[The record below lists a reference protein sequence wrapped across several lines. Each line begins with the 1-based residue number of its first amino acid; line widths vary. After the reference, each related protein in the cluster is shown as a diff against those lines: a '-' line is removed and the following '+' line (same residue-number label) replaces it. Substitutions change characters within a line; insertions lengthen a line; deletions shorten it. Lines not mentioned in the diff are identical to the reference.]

1 MTINSDDPSG
11 SNGERDAPVNRPIVP
26 KSASQVLRSEPGVPP
41 PKRSR
46 HARSQTVVFLN
57 FLMSLAVFLA
67 LGAGVAA
74 YIGKQ
79 QFDGRGPSTE
89 AATFV
94 VKPGASLSDVATQ
107 LERRQLISDIR
118 VFKLGASITKTDK
131 SLKVGEYEIKAGAS
145 MREILALL
153 NSGKSVLHSLT
164 IPEGLTVDQIMAK
177 IGADE
182 VLTGDVPAVL
192 PAEGSLLADTQRF
205 SRGTTRAEIITKLA
219 SDQKKL
225 VDNIWARRAPNLP
238 LKDEN
243 EFVILASIVEKETG
257 KVDERPRVAGVFI
270 NRLNQGMRLQ
280 SDPTVIYGIFGGK
293 GKPAGQPIRR
303 SDLEKQTPY
312 NTYLIDGLPPTPIA
326 NPGKAA
332 LEAVANPSQT
342 NELFFVADGTG
353 GHVFAATLAEH
364 NENVARWREVEK
376 KKAAVAGVTDPAATP
391 AAGTDPAAPATNAP
405 AQ

>member
-11 SNGERDAPVNRPIVP
+11 NSGQSEILASRPIVP

-79 QFDGRGPSTE
+79 QFDGAGPSTE

-94 VKPGASLSDVATQ
+94 VKPGVGLSDVATQ
-107 LERRQLISDIR
+107 LERRQLISDTR
-118 VFKLGASITKTDK
+118 VFKLGATILKADK
-131 SLKVGEYEIKAGAS
+131 SLKVGEYEIKAGMS
-145 MREILALL
+145 MRDILALL

-164 IPEGLTVDQIMAK
+164 IPEGFTVEQIMAK
-177 IGADE
+177 IGSDE
-182 VLTGDVPAVL
+182 VLTGDMPAVL
-192 PAEGSLLADTQRF
+192 PAEGSLLANTQRF

-219 SDQKKL
+219 ADQKKL
-225 VDNIWARRAPNLP
+225 VDDIWARRAPNLP

-243 EFVILASIVEKETG
+243 EFVTLASIVEKETG

-280 SDPTVIYGIFGGK
+280 SDPTIIYGIFGGK
-293 GKPAGQPIRR
+293 GKPSGQPIRK

-312 NTYLIDGLPPTPIA
+312 NTYLIEGLPPTPIA

-332 LEAVANPSQT
+332 LDAVANPSQT

-376 KKAAVAGVTDPAATP
+376 KKAAEAAGTDATP
-391 AAGTDPAAPATNAP
+391 AADGTNAAAPAADAP

>member
-11 SNGERDAPVNRPIVP
+11 NSGQSEILASRPIVP

-79 QFDGRGPSTE
+79 QFDGAGPSTE

-94 VKPGASLSDVATQ
+94 VKPGVGLSDVATQ
-107 LERRQLISDIR
+107 LERRQLISDTR
-118 VFKLGASITKTDK
+118 VFKLGATILKADK
-131 SLKVGEYEIKAGAS
+131 SLKVGEYEIKAGMS
-145 MREILALL
+145 MRDILALL

-164 IPEGLTVDQIMAK
+164 IPEGFTVEQIMAK
-177 IGADE
+177 IGSDE
-182 VLTGDVPAVL
+182 VLTGDMPAVL
-192 PAEGSLLADTQRF
+192 PAEGSLLANTQRF

-219 SDQKKL
+219 ADQKKL
-225 VDNIWARRAPNLP
+225 VDDIWARRAPNLP

-243 EFVILASIVEKETG
+243 EFVTLASIVEKETG

-280 SDPTVIYGIFGGK
+280 SDPTIIYGIFGGK
-293 GKPAGQPIRR
+293 GKPSGQPIRK

-332 LEAVANPSQT
+332 LDAVANPSQT

-376 KKAAVAGVTDPAATP
+376 KKAAEAAGTDATP
-391 AAGTDPAAPATNAP
+391 AADGTNAAAPAADAP